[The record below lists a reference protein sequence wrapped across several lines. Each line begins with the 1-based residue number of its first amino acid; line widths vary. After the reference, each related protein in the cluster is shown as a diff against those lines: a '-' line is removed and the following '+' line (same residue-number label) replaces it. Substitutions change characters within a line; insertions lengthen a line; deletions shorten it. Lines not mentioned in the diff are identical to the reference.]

1 MTNYQSM
8 FLFCKMWW
16 RLWQRYCEGPH
27 NDEPL
32 KIDGGSEHLPKRRQL
47 QGNISIFSR
56 TRCYSTPGTKCI
68 KVFTGEPQAVRAAGA
83 GPGCDLRTNESE
95 RCQPCSVR
103 QPGASCSFCRN
114 QVELEWKRSCIR
126 TTWRWEYDLV
136 AAAYSINIHPHPR
149 YLGQAL
155 ADFVEKVESFCW
167 LQPWSAI
174 VLD

>member
-56 TRCYSTPGTKCI
+56 TRYYSTPGTKYI

-83 GPGCDLRTNESE
+83 GPGCDLRTNESK

-103 QPGASCSFCRN
+103 QSGASCSICRN
-114 QVELEWKRSCIR
+114 QVALEWKRSCILR
-126 TTWRWEYDLV
+126 QLEGGSMTWWQQLI
-136 AAAYSINIHPHPR
+136 ASTSIHTLDTWGR
-149 YLGQAL
+149 L
-155 ADFVEKVESFCW
+155 
-167 LQPWSAI
+167 LQT
-174 VLD
+174 L

>member
-8 FLFCKMWW
+8 FFFCKMWW

-56 TRCYSTPGTKCI
+56 TRCYSIPRSKCI

-83 GPGCDLRTNESE
+83 RPWSDLRTNESE

-103 QPGASCSFCRN
+103 QPGASCSICRN
-114 QVELEWKRSCIR
+114 QVALEWKRSCIFR
-126 TTWRWEYDLV
+126 HLEGGSMTWWQQLI
-136 AAAYSINIHPHPR
+136 ASTSIHTR
-149 YLGQAL
+149 DTWDRL
-155 ADFVEKVESFCW
+155 
-167 LQPWSAI
+167 LQT
-174 VLD
+174 L